1 MKVWKRIGRCSS
13 VAACT
18 LLALLAMPA
27 MAVHMNIQAEFRPDP
42 ANPHL
47 NKFEN
52 KTPNTGYCVVYPAQ
66 CAALN
71 LFSLRAG
78 ISSESIGTIPAFHTD
93 PRQGAMFKLP
103 TEWQDLTVIHR
114 QTQEVETV
122 RVRILGIG
130 STYSVPN
137 LVSLVG
143 GGVTPLQA
151 HERLWTGSNWV
162 YAPSPCRG
170 TGVSNYGT
178 ISFTFFW
185 GAPVG
190 SLCAKQARFD
200 IPSMRFNYLEFAYE
214 LSTPNPLG
222 MSSGEYTG
230 SHQYTVGPGQD
241 FDLGNMMMP
250 SSPTLTLNFTLSVL
264 HELKVEVPPGANRIE
279 LVPKGGW
286 QAWLNQGRKPARLFR
301 DQTFNM
307 SASSRFKMQMACE
320 WVIGDTCALKNT
332 SDGHQVPVDVS
343 VSLPYGLTREDG
355 AAVNRQ
361 PLLLSGAGTELFK
374 PGFYVNR
381 RPGTLHFEV
390 KKDYADQML
399 SRGGTTYS
407 GQVTVVW
414 DSEL

>member
-1 MKVWKRIGRCSS
+1 MNVLTRIGRC
-13 VAACT
+13 VAAYT
-18 LLALLAMPA
+18 LLALLAMPV
-27 MAVHMNIQAEFRPDP
+27 MAVQMNIQAEFRPDP

-52 KTPNTGYCVVYPAQ
+52 KTPSVGYCLGFPAQ

-71 LFSLRAG
+71 LFSLRAS
-78 ISSESIGTIPAFHTD
+78 ISANSTGPIAAFHTD
-93 PRQGAMFKLP
+93 PRQGAMFKVP
-103 TEWQDLTVIHR
+103 TQWQDLTVIHR

-122 RVRILGIG
+122 RVRIMGVG
-130 STYSVPN
+130 STYGVPN

-151 HERLWTGSNWV
+151 HGLLWTGSSWV
-162 YAPSPCRG
+162 YPPRSCLG
-170 TGVSNYGT
+170 TGISAYGS
-178 ISFTFFW
+178 ISYTFFW
-185 GAPVG
+185 RTPLD

-200 IPSMRFNYLEFAYE
+200 IPSMRYNYLEFAYE

-241 FDLGNMMMP
+241 FDLGNLMMP
-250 SSPTLTLNFTLSVL
+250 SSPTLTLNFTLSVQ

-279 LVPKGGW
+279 LVPQGGW

-301 DQTFNM
+301 DQTFNV
-307 SASSRFKMQMACE
+307 SASSRFKMQMSCE
-320 WVIGDTCALKNT
+320 RIIGDTCALKNT
-332 SDGHQVPVDVS
+332 TDGHEVPLDVS
-343 VSLPYGLTREDG
+343 VSLPHGLTRADG
-355 AAVNRQ
+355 AGVSRQ
-361 PLLLSGAGTELFK
+361 PLLLSGAGTELFQ
-374 PGFYVNR
+374 PGFYINR